1 MRNLLFTA
9 TFIVLAFVVCA
20 GADPLLCPDLPS
32 GLQIRP
38 ENRYFDVLPRIVP
51 ANQESVVEIVPLF
64 DHIRPQDNCT
74 YELTYAPMES
84 FVTKKGWMPGK
95 KMIIVPEN
103 GRFRIKTFFE
113 GEQEHTFIIEATCD
127 DKTRRIGDFR
137 VYSVEQDLYSL
148 RPYKGDFHMHS
159 HRSDGVE
166 SPAYVAGICRRAGLD
181 FMSLSDHRW
190 YDGSKEAQRA
200 YEGLPID
207 LKICPGEEVHTPDNP
222 VHILSFGADSGVTEL
237 YREDETS
244 YRDEVKVLMDSLPP
258 TPEGVNRFHY
268 AACVWAVKQIR
279 ERQGMAM
286 LCHPY
291 WVTKLRHNVEEP
303 LLSYFFETEVFD
315 SLEVISGFGWNE
327 LHAYDVNTLQVARYQ
342 EERAKGRRIPVCGIS
357 DTHGHER
364 SDAFGRL
371 YTLCLAPAPELSE
384 FIAAIKDLRS
394 VAIETPAG
402 TLARAYGPYRMVK
415 YAQFLLREVLPQHD
429 ELCFEEGRLMLQYAT
444 GDTSATTRLK
454 QLQGQTARL
463 YDKYWAPVASE

>member
-1 MRNLLFTA
+1 MKKILPIVTLLLLVFT
-9 TFIVLAFVVCA
+9 VYA
-20 GADPLLCPDLPS
+20 GAEPLLCPELPS

-51 ANQESVVEIVPLF
+51 ANQESVIEIVPRF
-64 DHIRPQDNCT
+64 DHVRPQDNCT
-74 YELTYAPMES
+74 YELTYAPMDA
-84 FVTKKGWMPGK
+84 FVTRKGWMPGK
-95 KMIIVPEN
+95 KMTIVPEN

-127 DKTRRIGDFR
+127 DKKRRLGDFR
-137 VYSVEQDLYSL
+137 VYSLEKDLYAL

-166 SPAYVAGICRRAGLD
+166 SPAYVAGMCRRAGLD

-222 VHILSFGADSGVTEL
+222 IHILSFGADSGITEL
-237 YREDETS
+237 YREDETA
-244 YRDEVKVLMDSLPP
+244 YRTEVKALMESLPS

-279 ERQGMAM
+279 DRNGMAM

-291 WVTKLRHNVEEP
+291 WVTGLRHNVDEP
-303 LLSYFFETEVFD
+303 ILSYFFETEVFD

-327 LHAYDVNTLQVARYQ
+327 LHTYDVNALQVARYQ
-342 EERAKGRRIPVCGIS
+342 EERAKGRTIPICGIS

-371 YTLCLAPAPELSE
+371 YTLCFAPAPKRSE
-384 FIAAIKDLRS
+384 FIAAIKGLRS
-394 VAIETPAG
+394 VAVETPAG
-402 TLARAYGPYRMVK
+402 GLARAYGPFRMVK
-415 YAQFLLREVLPQHD
+415 YTQFLLREILPQHD
-429 ELCFEEGRLMLQYAT
+429 ELCFEEGRLMLQYAA
-444 GDTSATTRLK
+444 GDASATTRLK

-463 YDKYWAPVASE
+463 FDKYWTPVAAE